1 MKKEMLSQIALSFDI
16 PKDSLL
22 SVVRKSVSISCT
34 GLEHYTID
42 ENGQKGFVLRVQ
54 RSKMDDDSWFDN
66 LLMFLVSKPAQKWT
80 DSDRVSAEY
89 KLGTLISNIRELEKL
104 RTSYEGVSA
113 NTSGDTD
120 VYMLNNIKVNS
131 KTTNNRTSEVIVVD
145 QKLKESIKDYKNGIL
160 DIIKN
165 SALDK
170 KSRLAL
176 LAEVVDEYFDEQ
188 SSKKKINKLKNIETK
203 ENSNDVA

>member
-1 MKKEMLSQIALSFDI
+1 
-16 PKDSLL
+16 
-22 SVVRKSVSISCT
+22 
-34 GLEHYTID
+34 
-42 ENGQKGFVLRVQ
+42 
-54 RSKMDDDSWFDN
+54 
-66 LLMFLVSKPAQKWT
+66 
-80 DSDRVSAEY
+80 
-89 KLGTLISNIRELEKL
+89 
-104 RTSYEGVSA
+104 
-113 NTSGDTD
+113 
-120 VYMLNNIKVNS
+120 MLNNIKVNS

>member
-1 MKKEMLSQIALSFDI
+1 MDKRVLFFEFKEA
-16 PKDSLL
+16 
-22 SVVRKSVSISCT
+22 
-34 GLEHYTID
+34 
-42 ENGQKGFVLRVQ
+42 
-54 RSKMDDDSWFDN
+54 KMDDDSWFDN
-66 LLMFLVSKPAQKWT
+66 LLMFLVSKPVQKWT

-176 LAEVVDEYFDEQ
+176 LAEVVDECFDEQ
-188 SSKKKINKLKNIETK
+188 TSKNKINKLKSRETK